1 MKVKNLLLSSGLI
14 VAAAAT
20 FLLVESNTERASFAP
35 RNVQAEGFNESVD
48 ILKKLRGNLVTG
60 NFEVSDVVEMTAA
73 VNDIDRLQG
82 NRDLN
87 MSWWEMGPDNIGGR
101 TRAILALTD
110 NVIFAGSVTGGL
122 YKSTNGGN
130 NWSRVESLD
139 TFGKVMS
146 ISSIDAT
153 EDGAIYVGTG
163 SQFESGF
170 DGSGAS
176 GAIGCGLYRSAD
188 QGASWELVPG
198 TDPTEF
204 ATSDSWAYI
213 NDVNADANIAGR
225 IWIAGADGVGYWEP
239 GMTAPNMSVTGIP
252 NTGSGH
258 DVEWSADGTVCY
270 VGLSNGRIYRSLD
283 GGTSFAQVGA
293 SAGMTSKQR
302 TRIAISRD
310 DSNVAYVLY
319 AQGGIMGGMFYTS
332 DKGQTWSIKWP
343 TGIDNIYSVF
353 GDNGQAYYDLALA
366 VKPGEPGI
374 CWVGGVTLWKAGAN
388 TQPEQIAAN
397 FDFGSSQ
404 YYVHSDIQ
412 TFEIAP
418 NGDWYIGCDGGVFK
432 SIDGGN
438 TFMAINRGYNVT
450 QFYGIAH
457 GGGYAAMGGAQ
468 DNGTILIPGMENSN
482 FNTIS
487 WQQGVSV
494 GGGDGFDCEISNV
507 TVPGV
512 NVAFSSVY
520 FGAISRFNA
529 QGSGG
534 EFYDDEVLTAIG
546 TDGEAGSFYT
556 TLRLFENTY
565 DENSQQYVWLVNNR
579 DFDLFSSVNGSDTT
593 WLDTTLYTQNMT
605 LPFPYRFPVG
615 DTLHFWDVLNRPAV
629 YSTTPLTVDPNYP
642 WLEPQALTSTVDST
656 ICDTT
661 VVGSHLEIDQII
673 EQTVTV
679 YWSDTIINP
688 ITGAEIIISD
698 SSVVVVGIDTTFITV
713 PDLSIEC
720 TTTTWYYYAADQL
733 ENVRERWQVQDKFTS
748 IFVTGF
754 FGTEGLWMTRQALNF
769 NTSPDWWKIGNAPG
783 SGVKAYEFS
792 KDGNTLFY
800 SSWSGTLYRVTG
812 FSQVW
817 SAADISNLTTSTIIT
832 NAGGTITSIACDP
845 NNADH
850 VIITVGGY
858 GSVSSGKV
866 RECFNATATTPTFSN
881 IWYTSSPL
889 NKMPIY
895 SSVID
900 VSDPS
905 GNTIVIGTEYGIW
918 ATNDGGTTWTHSS
931 GVANG
936 IVAEPSA
943 GASVGS
949 LAYVPVFDLRQQQV
963 GQRPYMNPENYGVI
977 YAGTHGR
984 GIFRS
989 DDFFSVNV
997 AENNDGGLENSD
1009 VSLSVYPNPTTS
1021 TAFVNLDV
1029 TSTVNQAYVQVYN
1042 VNGQLVKNLNVGQ
1055 LTPGSH
1061 KIDLGVE
1068 SLATGT
1074 YVVKTFAGNASGT
1087 AKFIKQ

>member
-1 MKVKNLLLSSGLI
+1 MKLKNLLLSSGVVL
-14 VAAAAT
+14 AAT
-20 FLLVESNTERASFAP
+20 VAVVMVNNSSQRASFAP
-35 RNVQAEGFNESVD
+35 RNVQAEGYNESVD
-48 ILKKLRGNLVTG
+48 ILKKLRGNLITG

-82 NRDLN
+82 NRELN

-139 TFGKVMS
+139 TFGRVMS
-146 ISSIDAT
+146 ISAIDAT
-153 EDGAIYVGTG
+153 EDGAIYVATG
-163 SQFESGF
+163 SQF
-170 DGSGAS
+170 DGADGNGSS
-176 GAIGCGLYRSAD
+176 GAIGCGMYRSTD

-198 TDPTEF
+198 TDPAEF
-204 ATSDSWAYI
+204 TAGDNWAYI
-213 NDVNADANIAGR
+213 NDVSADANIAGR

-239 GMTAPNMSVTGIP
+239 GMTAPNMSVSGIP
-252 NTGSGH
+252 NTGGH
-258 DVEWSADGTVCY
+258 DIEWSTDGTVCY
-270 VGLSNGRIYRSLD
+270 VGVSNGRIYRSLD
-283 GGTSFAQVGA
+283 GGASFSQVGA
-293 SAGMTSKQR
+293 SSGMSNKQR
-302 TRIAISRD
+302 TRISISRD

-319 AQGGIMGGMFYTS
+319 AQGGIMGGVYYTN
-332 DKGQTWSIKWP
+332 DKGNSWSVKWP
-343 TGIDNIYSVF
+343 TGIDNVYEVF
-353 GDNGQAYYDLALA
+353 GENGQAYYDLALA
-366 VKPGEPGI
+366 VKPGDPGV

-418 NGDWYIGCDGGVFK
+418 NGDWFIGCDGGVFK

-438 TFMAINRGYNVT
+438 TFTAINRGYNVT

-520 FGAISRFNA
+520 YGAISRFNA

-534 EFYDDEVLTAIG
+534 EFYDDEVLGVIG
-546 TDGEAGSFYT
+546 DDGEAGSFYT
-556 TLRLFENTY
+556 TLRLFENTN
-565 DENSQQYVWLVNNR
+565 DENSEQFVWLVNNR
-579 DFDLFSSVNGSDTT
+579 DYDLFSSVNGTDTT
-593 WLDTTLYTQNMT
+593 WLDTALYTQNMT

-615 DTLHFWDVLNRPAV
+615 DTLNFWEVLDRPEV
-629 YSTTPLTVDPNYP
+629 YSTTPLTADPNYP
-642 WLEPQALTSTVDST
+642 WLEAQALTSTVDST

-661 VVGSHLEIDQII
+661 IVGYNEVIDQII
-673 EQTVTV
+673 EQTVTI

-688 ITGAEIIISD
+688 ITGGQIIVND
-698 SSVVVVGIDTTFITV
+698 SSIVVVGVDTTYMTV
-713 PDLSIEC
+713 PVLDIQC

-812 FSQVW
+812 FNQVW
-817 SAADISNLTTSTIIT
+817 SVDDISNLTTSTLIT

-850 VIITVGGY
+850 VVITVGGY
-858 GSVSSGKV
+858 GSVGSGKV
-866 RECFNATATTPTFSN
+866 RESINATATTPTFTN
-881 IWYTSSPL
+881 IWYNTSPL

-895 SSVID
+895 SSIID

-905 GNTIVIGTEYGIW
+905 GNTIVIGTEYGVW
-918 ATNDGGTTWTHSS
+918 ATNDGGAAWTHSS
-931 GVANG
+931 GVSSG
-936 IVAEPSA
+936 IPAEPMA

-989 DDFFSVNV
+989 DDFFSVDV
-997 AENNDGGLENSD
+997 AENNGTSVDGND
-1009 VSLSVYPNPTTS
+1009 VSLSVYPNPTTN
-1021 TAFVNLDV
+1021 TAFVNLNV
-1029 TSTVNQAYVQVYN
+1029 TSTISKVYIQVYS
-1042 VNGQLVKNLNVGQ
+1042 VNGQLVKSVNVAGQ
-1055 LTPGSH
+1055 LTPGLH
-1061 KIDLGVE
+1061 KIDLEVE
-1068 SLATGT
+1068 SLSSGT
-1074 YVVKTFAGNASGT
+1074 YIVKTFAGNASGT

>member
-1 MKVKNLLLSSGLI
+1 MKVKNLLLSSGFI

-20 FLLVESNTERASFAP
+20 FMLVETNNQRGSFAP
-35 RNVQAEGFNESVD
+35 RNVQAEGYNESVD
-48 ILKKLRGNLVTG
+48 ILKKLRGNLATG

-82 NRDLN
+82 NRELN

-101 TRAILALTD
+101 TRAILAYTD
-110 NVIFAGSVTGGL
+110 DVIFAGSVTGGL
-122 YKSTNGGN
+122 YKSTNSGN
-130 NWSRVESLD
+130 NWSRIESLD
-139 TFGKVMS
+139 SFGKVMS
-146 ISSIDAT
+146 ISTIDAT
-153 EDGAIYVGTG
+153 EDGTIYIGTG
-163 SQFESGF
+163 TQFESGF

-176 GAIGCGLYRSAD
+176 GSIGCGMYRSTD

-204 ATSDSWAYI
+204 ATGDNWAYI
-213 NDVNADANIAGR
+213 NDISADANIPGR

-239 GMTAPNMSVTGIP
+239 GMTAPNMSVSGIP
-252 NTGSGH
+252 NTGGH
-258 DVEWSADGTVCY
+258 DIEWSTDGTVCY
-270 VGLSNGRIYRSLD
+270 VGVSNGRIYRSLD
-283 GGTSFAQVGA
+283 GGASFSQVGT
-293 SAGMTSKQR
+293 SSGMSNKQR
-302 TRIAISRD
+302 TRISISRD

-319 AQGGIMGGMFYTS
+319 AQGGIMGGVYYTS
-332 DKGQTWSIKWP
+332 DKGDSWSVKWP
-343 TGIDNIYSVF
+343 TGIDNVYSVF

-366 VKPGEPGI
+366 VKPGDPGV

-404 YYVHSDIQ
+404 YYVHSDIH

-418 NGDWYIGCDGGVFK
+418 NGDWFIGTDGGVSK
-432 SIDGGN
+432 SVDGGN
-438 TFMAINRGYNVT
+438 SFITMNRGYNVT

-457 GGGYAAMGGAQ
+457 GGGYPAMGGTQ
-468 DNGTILIPGMENSN
+468 DNGTILIPGLGDSN
-482 FNTIS
+482 FNTIT

-520 FGAISRFNA
+520 YGAISRFNA

-534 EFYDDEVLTAIG
+534 GFYDNEVIAAIG
-546 TDGEAGSFYT
+546 DDGEAGSFYT
-556 TLRLFENTY
+556 TLRLFENTN
-565 DENSQQYVWLVNNR
+565 DENSQQFVWLVNNR
-579 DFDLFSSVNGSDTT
+579 NIDLFSSVSGTDTT

-615 DTLHFWDVLNRPAV
+615 DTLNFWEVLNRPEV

-642 WLEPQALTSTVDST
+642 WLEPQSLTSTIDST

-661 VVGSHLEIDQII
+661 IVGFNEVIDQII
-673 EQTVTV
+673 EQTVTI

-688 ITGAEIIISD
+688 ITGAEIIVSD
-698 SSVVVVGIDTTFITV
+698 SSLVVVGVDTTFTTV
-713 PDLSIEC
+713 PVLDIQC
-720 TTTTWYYYAADQL
+720 TTTTWYYYEADQL

-769 NTSPDWWKIGNAPG
+769 NTTPDWWKIGNAPG

-792 KDGNTLFY
+792 KDGNTLYY
-800 SSWSGTLYRVTG
+800 SSWSGALYRVTG
-812 FSQVW
+812 FNQVW
-817 SAADISNLTTSTIIT
+817 SADDISNLTTQTLIT

-845 NNADH
+845 NNPDH
-850 VIITVGGY
+850 LVFTVGGY
-858 GSVSSGKV
+858 GSVASGKV
-866 RECFNATATTPTFSN
+866 RETFNATAATPTFTN
-881 IWYTSSPL
+881 IWLNTAPL
-889 NKMPIY
+889 NRMPIFA
-895 SSVID
+895 SVID

-905 GNTIVIGTEYGIW
+905 GNTIVLGTEYGIW
-918 ATNDGGTTWTHSS
+918 ATSDGGTNWTHST
-931 GVANG
+931 G
-936 IVAEPSA
+936 IATAVPAEPSA
-943 GASVGS
+943 GASIGS
-949 LAYVPVFDLRQQQV
+949 LSYVPVFDLRQQQV

-997 AENNDGGLENSD
+997 AENNAAGQDGND
-1009 VSLSVYPNPTTS
+1009 VSLSVYPNPTTN
-1021 TAFVNLDV
+1021 TAFVNLNV
-1029 TSTVNQAYVQVYN
+1029 TSTVSQAYVQVYN

-1061 KIDLGVE
+1061 RIDLGVE
-1068 SLATGT
+1068 SLSNGT

>member
-1 MKVKNLLLSSGLI
+1 MKVKNLLLSSGFV

-20 FLLVESNTERASFAP
+20 FMLVESNTNRASFTP
-35 RNVQAEGFNESVD
+35 RDLEAEGYNESVD
-48 ILKKLRGNLVTG
+48 ILKKLRGNLITG
-60 NFEVSDVVEMTAA
+60 NFEVSDVMEMTAA

-101 TRAILALTD
+101 TRAILAYTD
-110 NVIFAGSVTGGL
+110 DIIFAGSVTGGL

-139 TFGKVMS
+139 SFGRVMS

-153 EDGAIYVGTG
+153 EDGAIYIGTG

-176 GAIGCGLYRSAD
+176 GSIGCGMYRSTD

-204 ATSDSWAYI
+204 SSGDNWAYI
-213 NDVNADANIAGR
+213 NDVSADANIPAR

-239 GMTAPNMSVTGIP
+239 GMTAPNMSVSGIP
-252 NTGSGH
+252 NTGGH
-258 DVEWSADGTVCY
+258 DIEWSTDGTVCY
-270 VGLSNGRIYRSLD
+270 VGVSNGRIYRSTD
-283 GGTSFAQVGA
+283 GGASFAQVGA
-293 SAGMTSKQR
+293 TSGMSNKQR

-319 AQGGIMGGMFYTS
+319 AQGGIMGGMYYTA
-332 DKGQTWSIKWP
+332 DKGNTWSVKWP
-343 TGIDNIYSVF
+343 TGIDNVYSVF
-353 GDNGQAYYDLALA
+353 GDNGQAYYDMALA
-366 VKPGEPGI
+366 VKPGNPGI

-397 FDFGSSQ
+397 FDMGSSQ
-404 YYVHSDIQ
+404 YYVHSDIH

-418 NGDWYIGCDGGVFK
+418 NGDWFIGCDGGLFK

-534 EFYDDEVLTAIG
+534 EFYDDEVIAAIG

-556 TLRLFENTY
+556 TLRLFENTN

-579 DFDLFSSVNGSDTT
+579 NFDLFTSVNGTDTT

-629 YSTTPLTVDPNYP
+629 YSTTPLTVDPNYS
-642 WLEPQALTSTVDST
+642 WLAPQALTSTIDST

-661 VVGSHLEIDQII
+661 IVGYVDVIDQIT

-688 ITGAEIIISD
+688 ITGAQIIVND
-698 SSVVVVGIDTTFITV
+698 SSIVVVGVDTTFITQPV
-713 PDLSIEC
+713 LDIQC

-769 NTSPDWWKIGNAPG
+769 NTTPDWWKIGNAPG

-792 KDGNTLFY
+792 KDGNTLYY
-800 SSWSGTLYRVTG
+800 SSWSGALYRVTG
-812 FSQVW
+812 FNQVW
-817 SAADISNLTTSTIIT
+817 SVDDIPNLTTSTIIS

-850 VIITVGGY
+850 LVITVGGY
-858 GSVSSGKV
+858 GSVASGKV
-866 RECFNATATTPTFSN
+866 RETFNATAATPTFTN
-881 IWYTSSPL
+881 IWYNTSPL
-889 NKMPIY
+889 NKMPIF

-900 VSDPS
+900 VNDPS
-905 GNTIVIGTEYGIW
+905 GNTIVLGTEYGIW
-918 ATNDGGTTWTHSS
+918 ATNDGGTTWTHST
-931 GVANG
+931 GVATA
-936 IVAEPSA
+936 IPAEPMA

-949 LAYVPVFDLRQQQV
+949 LSYVPVFDLRQQQV

-997 AENNDGGLENSD
+997 AENNGAGQDGSD

-1021 TAFVNLDV
+1021 TAFVNLNV

-1061 KIDLGVE
+1061 KIDLAVE
-1068 SLATGT
+1068 SLSNGT

>member
-1 MKVKNLLLSSGLI
+1 MKVKNLLLSSGFI
-14 VAAAAT
+14 VAAAAA
-20 FLLVESNTERASFAP
+20 FVWVDSSNTRATFTP
-35 RNVQAEGFNESVD
+35 RNIQEEGYNESVD
-48 ILKKLRGNLVTG
+48 ILKKLRGSLATG
-60 NFEVSDVVEMTAA
+60 NFEVSDVIEMTAA
-73 VNDIDRLQG
+73 VNDVDRLQG

-101 TRAILALTD
+101 TRAILAYTD
-110 NVIFAGSVTGGL
+110 EIIFAGSVTGGL

-139 TFGKVMS
+139 SFGRVMS
-146 ISSIDAT
+146 ISTIDAT
-153 EDGAIYVGTG
+153 EDGTIYIGTG

-176 GAIGCGLYRSAD
+176 GSIGCGMYRSLD
-188 QGASWELVPG
+188 QGATWEIVPG
-198 TDPTEF
+198 TDPAEF
-204 ATSDSWAYI
+204 TSGSNLAYI
-213 NDVNADANIAGR
+213 NDVSADANIPGR
-225 IWIAGADGVGYWEP
+225 IWLAGADGVGYWEP
-239 GMTAPNMSVTGIP
+239 GMSAPNMSVSGIP
-252 NTGSGH
+252 NTGGH
-258 DVEWSADGTVCY
+258 DIEWSADGTVCY
-270 VGLSNGRIYRSLD
+270 IGVSNGRVYRSLD
-283 GGTSFAQVGA
+283 GGASFSQVGS
-293 SAGMTSKQR
+293 SAGMSNKQR

-319 AQGGIMGGMFYTS
+319 AQGGIMGGMYYTS
-332 DKGQTWSIKWP
+332 DKGETWSVKWP
-343 TGIDNIYSVF
+343 TGIDNVYPLF

-366 VKPGEPGI
+366 IKPGNPGI
-374 CWVGGVTLWKAGAN
+374 CWVGGVSLWKAGAN

-412 TFEIAP
+412 TFEVAS
-418 NGDWYIGCDGGVFK
+418 NGDWYIGCDGGLFK
-432 SIDGGN
+432 SVDGGN
-438 TFMAINRGYNVT
+438 SFTAINRGYNVT

-457 GGGYAAMGGAQ
+457 GGGYPAMGGAQ
-468 DNGTILIPGMENSN
+468 DNGTILIPGMDNAN
-482 FNTIS
+482 FNTIT

-534 EFYDDEVLTAIG
+534 SFYDDEVIAAIG

-556 TLRLFENTY
+556 TLRLFENTN
-565 DENSQQYVWLVNNR
+565 DVNSQQYVWLVNNR
-579 DFDLFSSVNGSDTT
+579 NVDLYSSVNGTDTT

-615 DTLHFWDVLNRPAV
+615 DTLHFWSVLNRPAV
-629 YSTTPLTVDPNYP
+629 YSTTPLTVDPNYS
-642 WLEPQALTSTVDST
+642 WLAPQALTSTIDST

-661 VVGSHLEIDQII
+661 IVGYHQEIDQITQ
-673 EQTVTV
+673 QTVTI

-688 ITGAEIIISD
+688 ITGAPIIVND
-698 SSVVVVGIDTTFITV
+698 SSLVVVGVDTTYMTV
-713 PDLSIEC
+713 PDLSIQC
-720 TTTTWYYYAADQL
+720 TTTTWYYYAPDQL
-733 ENVRERWQVQDKFTS
+733 QNVRERWQVQDKFTS

-754 FGTEGLWMTRQALNF
+754 FGTEGMWMTRQALNF

-812 FSQVW
+812 FNQVW
-817 SAADISNLTTSTIIT
+817 SVDDIPNLTTSTIIT

-850 VIITVGGY
+850 LIITVGGY

-866 RECFNATATTPTFSN
+866 RECFNANAATPTFSN
-881 IWYTSSPL
+881 IWYNTSPL
-889 NKMPIY
+889 NKMPIF

-900 VSDPS
+900 VNDPS
-905 GNTIVIGTEYGIW
+905 GNTIVIGTEYGVW
-918 ATNDGGTTWTHSS
+918 ATNDGGATWTHSS
-931 GVANG
+931 GVATS
-936 IVAEPSA
+936 IPSEPAA

-963 GQRPYMNPENYGVI
+963 GQRPYMNPQNYGVI

-989 DDFFSVNV
+989 DDFFSVDV
-997 AENNDGGLENSD
+997 AENNAAGQDGND

-1021 TAFVNLDV
+1021 TAFVNLNV
-1029 TSTVNQAYVQVYN
+1029 TSTVGQAYIQVYN
-1042 VNGQLVKNLNVGQ
+1042 VNGQLVKSVNVGQ

-1061 KIDLGVE
+1061 KIDLEVE
-1068 SLATGT
+1068 SLSNGT